1 MYCVFDN
8 NFEGS
13 FRMQPHISAWGISTD
28 QAIIKQIVRWVKKDG
43 TNAIT
48 RPFEFYWSDEA
59 IYNNSDVAEDFPER
73 VIWNYLAAHDAVGMR
88 TYFIDID

>member
-1 MYCVFDN
+1 MYCVNDD
-8 NFEGS
+8 NFEGV
-13 FRMQPHISAWGISTD
+13 FRMQPHISAWSISSD
-28 QAIIKQIVRWVKKDG
+28 QAVRTKIIRWVKEDG

-59 IYNNSDVAEDFPER
+59 FYNNSTVAEDFPAR